1 MQNADNSQLST
12 LNSQFIRVAVV
23 DDHIFLV
30 EAMEKLINEMGDTQ
44 VIDRAYSVEGCWQM
58 LRSALPD
65 VLLLDVGLPDGDG
78 CQLCPELMRQYPA
91 LKILMLTTYAEI
103 AVVQRALDGGAL
115 GYVLKNSTSEEIHEG
130 IRTVAT
136 GERFLCDKI
145 QTLLKKS
152 SGVERITLTS
162 RERELLKLVIEG
174 KTNAEIADK
183 LCLAHQTVKG
193 YRSNLIFKLQ
203 VNNTA
208 EMVKMAIERKLV

>member
-1 MQNADNSQLST
+1 M
-12 LNSQFIRVAVV
+12 IRVVIV
-23 DDHIFLV
+23 DDHVCLV
-30 EAMEKLINEMGDTQ
+30 EAMEKLINDLGDTQ
-44 VIDRAYSVEGCWQM
+44 VIDRAYSVEGCWKM

-78 CQLCPELMRQYPA
+78 CQLCAELLRQYPA

-103 AVVQRALDGGAL
+103 AVIQRALDGGAL
-115 GYVLKNSTSEEIHEG
+115 GYVLKNSTSKEIHEG
-130 IRTVAT
+130 IRTVAS
-136 GERFLCDKI
+136 GERFLCDKVQI
-145 QTLLKKS
+145 LLKKS
-152 SGVERITLTS
+152 SRERITLTT

-203 VNNTA
+203 VHNTA
-208 EMVKMAIERKLV
+208 EMVKMAIEKKLV